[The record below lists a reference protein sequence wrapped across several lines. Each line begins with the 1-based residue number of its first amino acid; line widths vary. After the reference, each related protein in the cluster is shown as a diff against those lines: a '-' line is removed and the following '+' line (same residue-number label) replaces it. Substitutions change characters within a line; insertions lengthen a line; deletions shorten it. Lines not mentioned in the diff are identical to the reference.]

1 MFSYSSTTQIRKRP
15 SSGNKPKQKR
25 LRVQASQILHQS
37 QPKPCAS
44 KAQPVQS
51 VFEQAVGKPQQPSKI
66 GVKLADTISAIFEA
80 GPQRLVAQHEE
91 KTGRENKNNSV
102 HLSMKRTCRFCF
114 YLLLLP
120 SFIYAEN
127 KVSPVLLLYY
137 HWCGF

>member
-25 LRVQASQILHQS
+25 LRVQTSQILHQN

-80 GPQRLVAQHEE
+80 GPQRLVARDEE
-91 KTGRENKNNSV
+91 KTGRENRVLTGSACGYASIIYLCREQS
-102 HLSMKRTCRFCF
+102 LSI
-114 YLLLLP
+114 LSL
-120 SFIYAEN
+120 
-127 KVSPVLLLYY
+127 VWV
-137 HWCGF
+137 